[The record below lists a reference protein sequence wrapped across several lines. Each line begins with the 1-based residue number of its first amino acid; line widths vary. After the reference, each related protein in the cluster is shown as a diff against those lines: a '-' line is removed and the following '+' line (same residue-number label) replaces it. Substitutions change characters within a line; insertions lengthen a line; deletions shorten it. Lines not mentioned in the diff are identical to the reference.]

1 MPLFRKKDDQVSQT
15 YPSSGLPK
23 DFFSKDPSKVYWKN
37 PKYPS
42 LYNRVTTGS
51 NFRISDHRFQS
62 NLLSKDLY
70 FGEYL
75 KEGSD
80 LLEMQRNYLRVFEGG
95 FIYSIR
101 IDGDTI
107 TKTLEETI
115 WTTM

>member
-1 MPLFRKKDDQVSQT
+1 MPFFRKKDDQVSQT

-23 DFFSKDPSKVYWKN
+23 DFFTGVYEKN
-37 PKYPS
+37 PKYPG
-42 LYNRVTTGS
+42 LYNRVTRGT
-51 NFRISDHRFQS
+51 NFRISDRRFQS
-62 NLLSKDLY
+62 DLLSKDLY

-80 LLEMQRNYLRVFEGG
+80 LLDLQRNYLRVFEGG

-101 IDGDTI
+101 IDDDTI

-115 WTTM
+115 WITM